1 MPDNYST
8 DRPDFTSPISD
19 KLNELPV
26 KMIHFVLND
35 LRREA
40 QKRPLLGME
49 LLV

>member
-1 MPDNYST
+1 MSFP
-8 DRPDFTSPISD
+8 
-19 KLNELPV
+19 LE
-26 KMIHFVLND
+26 MIHFVLND